1 MKIPNNKNKLYCAF
15 VDFTQAFDRMEH
27 GLLWYKLFDAGLS
40 TRMCNAIKAMFNLVK
55 SLVRCNKVMS
65 DSFESLYGVKQR
77 DPLPPLMFIF
87 FIYSMSHE
95 IEPMSNDDVFVDNTL
110 KLFSLMYADDAV
122 LFAKTRQ
129 GPKSMLDTLSMYC
142 KTWNL
147 KVNTSKTKLMI
158 F

>member
-55 SLVRCNKVMS
+55 SLARCNKVMS

-87 FIYSMSHE
+87 LYIVCLM
-95 IEPMSNDDVFVDNTL
+95 
-110 KLFSLMYADDAV
+110 KLNLCLM
-122 LFAKTRQ
+122 
-129 GPKSMLDTLSMYC
+129 MMYLLI
-142 KTWNL
+142 TH
-147 KVNTSKTKLMI
+147 
-158 F
+158 